1 MIKDLR
7 KHKNDV
13 FVLHEL
19 MTTKKLDG
27 IPKSISNDVMTFIDA
42 MKLEQIDAK
51 RLQLSQSIEEIIES
65 LNTIYG
71 E

>member
-1 MIKDLR
+1 
-7 KHKNDV
+7 
-13 FVLHEL
+13 
-19 MTTKKLDG
+19 
-27 IPKSISNDVMTFIDA
+27 MTFIDA